1 MSKEEL
7 NKILILNLYLT
18 ICKKNSPNCKN
29 TELIR
34 KLLTARLKKFLNL
47 SIN

>member
-7 NKILILNLYLT
+7 NKILVLNQYLT
-18 ICKKNSPNCKN
+18 LCKKEKPNCKS

-34 KLLTARLKKFLNL
+34 KLLTARIKKFLNFSL
-47 SIN
+47 N